1 MTIRYTEEQLMI
13 SQMTKELAQ
22 DKFAVTAAEIDQ
34 EGYFPWENV
43 KLLSGYGLF
52 GTNIPEEYGGSGSD
66 TVSHSITIEE
76 VARVCASTS
85 VLLTTQALATAPL
98 LISGSDEQKKKYLM
112 PMAQGKV
119 LGAFGITEPGAG
131 SDVAGITTTA
141 IRDGESWVLNGNKC
155 FITNAGEAEIYIIV
169 AYTDKNKKTK
179 GISLLIVEKGTQGLS
194 FGKKED
200 KMGIRGSTTRE
211 VILENCRVPMDNLL
225 GAEGQGF
232 NILMKSFDHT
242 RVGVGAQAVGIAQG
256 ALDIA
261 LEYAKSRYQ
270 FGKPIASFQG
280 IEFMLADMATQIEA
294 ARQLVHLAASKI
306 DEGEKSVA
314 KYSSMA
320 KMFASDVAMKVT
332 TDAVQILGGY
342 GFIREYPVERMMR
355 DAKITQIYEGTN
367 QIQRIIIAKQMLD

>member
-98 LISGSDEQKKKYLM
+98 LIAGSDEQKKKYLM